1 MNGDLSMTEL
11 HKKKHIFGT
20 VKVGD
25 RGQIVIPKEARDL
38 FGIGPGDLL
47 MVLGEEGRGIAIV
60 KADFM
65 RKMALKI
72 LDKMGSVEEGTE
84 EESG

>member
-1 MNGDLSMTEL
+1 MTEL

-65 RKMALKI
+65 KKMALKI
-72 LDKMGSVEEGTE
+72 LDKMGSADEEPEEGTE
-84 EESG
+84 

>member
-1 MNGDLSMTEL
+1 MAEL
-11 HKKKHIFGT
+11 HEKKHIFGT

-65 RKMALKI
+65 KKMAMKI
-72 LDKMGSVEEGTE
+72 LDRMGSAENEPEER
-84 EESG
+84 SG